1 MFTNT
6 GTISFYLYLV
16 FILIS
21 IISTVI
27 IYRFL
32 KKDTLESEKLD
43 KLIDFL
49 KTVVFTTAIGTVSLI
64 ITDLF
69 KEREQDVKELEYFDK
84 YVQEVKDVNGQGRLQ
99 LSKYLSIVAP
109 SGEIKDSWTAYYKEV
124 QKDYDEYLKAQ
135 QALKSDTL
143 MNATKEQLI
152 KREKNQEKIQLFEN
166 PLTNINN
173 NSDEWYIV
181 ASGDINMT
189 DANSELQKAIKI
201 NANSTIIKKGNSFRT
216 ILVGYSSKTE
226 ADKYLQEVKQKI
238 NKTAYIVNKNSWCPQ
253 IENGS
258 ECLICK

>member
-6 GTISFYLYLV
+6 GTISFYLYSV

-27 IYRFL
+27 IYRLL
-32 KKDTLESEKLD
+32 KKNTLESERLD
-43 KLIDFL
+43 KLIDFF
-49 KTVVFTTAIGTVSLI
+49 KTVVFTTALGTVALI

-109 SGEIKDSWTAYYKEV
+109 SGEMKDSWTAYYKEV

-135 QALKSDTL
+135 LELKNDT
-143 MNATKEQLI
+143 MVNITKQQSI
-152 KREKNQEKIQLFEN
+152 KREENQVKVQLFEN

-173 NSDEWYIV
+173 NDEWYII
-181 ASGDINMT
+181 ASGDANMD
-189 DANSELQKAIKI
+189 DANYELKKAIKI
-201 NANSTIIKKGNSFRT
+201 NANSKIMKKGNSYRT
-216 ILVGYSSKTE
+216 VLVGYSSKTE
-226 ADKYLQEVKQKI
+226 ADIYLQEVKEKI
-238 NKTAYIVNKNSWCPQ
+238 NKTAYIVNKNSWCHQ
-253 IENGS
+253 IENS
-258 ECLICK
+258 NECLICK

>member
-6 GTISFYLYLV
+6 GAISFYLYLV

-32 KKDTLESEKLD
+32 KKDTLESGKLD
-43 KLIDFL
+43 KLIDFF
-49 KTVVFTTAIGTVSLI
+49 KTVVLTTAIGTVALI

-109 SGEIKDSWTAYYKEV
+109 NGEMKDSWTNYYKEV
-124 QKDYDEYLKAQ
+124 QKDYNEYLKAQ
-135 QALKSDTL
+135 QALKNDTL
-143 MNATKEQLI
+143 INITKEQLI
-152 KREKNQEKIQLFEN
+152 KREENQEKVQLFEN

-173 NSDEWYIV
+173 NDEWYIV
-181 ASGDINMT
+181 AGG
-189 DANSELQKAIKI
+189 DANMNEANFELEKAIKI
-201 NANSTIIKKGNSFRT
+201 NAHSIIIKKGNSFRT
-216 ILVGYSSKTE
+216 VLVGYSSKTE
-226 ADKYLQEVKQKI
+226 ADKYLKEVKEKI
-238 NKTAYIVNKNSWCPQ
+238 NKTAYIVNKKSWCSQ
-253 IENGS
+253 LENGN